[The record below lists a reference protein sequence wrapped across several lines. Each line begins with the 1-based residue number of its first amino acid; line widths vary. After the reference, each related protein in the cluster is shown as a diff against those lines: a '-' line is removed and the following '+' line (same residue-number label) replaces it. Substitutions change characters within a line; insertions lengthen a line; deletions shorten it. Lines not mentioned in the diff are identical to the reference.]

1 MICILIALAIVMAY
15 ISVMIAKIGRVP
27 ESVSETYYLGGGVWF
42 IFVMMVSG
50 ILVSAGLLDMSEGS
64 DWQFVSFFSG
74 AGMCFVGASPLF
86 KNEGMERIVH
96 FTGAWTLVVCSQ
108 LWIILFSNPIVLLFW
123 LNAIIS
129 LRSTKYMFWLEMTA
143 MATLSLAMCFV

>member
-1 MICILIALAIVMAY
+1 MICIFIALAIVMVY
-15 ISVMIAKIGRVP
+15 VSVMIAKVKRVP
-27 ESVSETYYLGGGVWF
+27 ESVSETYYLGGGIWF
-42 IFVMMVSG
+42 ILAMMVSG

-64 DWQFVSFFSG
+64 DWQFISFFSG

-86 KNEGMERIVH
+86 KNKGLERNVH
-96 FTGAWTLVVCSQ
+96 FAGAWTLVICSQ
-108 LWIILFSNPIVLLFW
+108 MWIILFSNPIVLLFW
-123 LNAIIS
+123 LGAIIW